1 MTNGRHFFIPSQR
14 DTAFPV
20 HMVSDVSS
28 LARFPRSALDKL
40 SGLPSITDS
49 RAALTDVVTP
59 QPGSMAIGCGL
70 PWRIPWQHSFRAG
83 RFDPDINRGDSHKKS
98 FSSYNVTTSHSRASL
113 ASAYADSPVSG
124 VSSELFDIASNA
136 ARPEAIPLSLFAPGA
151 SNKVKMGQTI
161 SFATTKDR
169 SATLQPPAWFLTGS
183 SLYFMCGLTTSLDHP
198 LIRLCH
204 EFDSDAFTRSSSGA
218 LYHKFSNRQ

>member
-1 MTNGRHFFIPSQR
+1 MFC
-14 DTAFPV
+14 
-20 HMVSDVSS
+20 
-28 LARFPRSALDKL
+28 FPRLSAPTSLFLPTFSFQIEPAGPSTSL
-40 SGLPSITDS
+40 SPSRTLQEFPGPRIGLPQ
-49 RAALTDVVTP
+49 RVFQFLQRHHVP
-59 QPGSMAIGCGL
+59 L
-70 PWRIPWQHSFRAG
+70 
-83 RFDPDINRGDSHKKS
+83 
-98 FSSYNVTTSHSRASL
+98 
-113 ASAYADSPVSG
+113 SG